1 MPREASPGAERKEA
15 HMATTA
21 IEPLLKK
28 GSKGDA
34 VVQLQEA
41 LKALGFDPGQI
52 DGIFGAKTEAAV
64 KGFQQEV
71 HITVDGICGEVTW
84 NFIDEA
90 DQSTPTIRVGAKG
103 LPVRRLQKRCTLAGF
118 DMGGVDGRFGAK
130 TEKGVKALQ
139 HAFHLQV
146 DGIVGP
152 QTWATVASL
161 GD

>member
-1 MPREASPGAERKEA
+1 
-15 HMATTA
+15 MATTA

-34 VVQLQEA
+34 VRQLQEA
-41 LKALGFDPGQI
+41 LHALGFDPKGI
-52 DGIFGAKTEAAV
+52 DGIFGTNTENAV
-64 KGFQQEV
+64 KAFQKEV

-90 DQSTPTIRVGAKG
+90 DQSTPTIRKGATG

-118 DMGGVDGRFGAK
+118 EMGGVDGKFGAN
-130 TEKGVKALQ
+130 TESGVKALQ
-139 HAFHLQV
+139 KAHHLTV

-152 QTWATVASL
+152 QTWAAVAAL